1 MMTDSEQLPL
11 QRLMLRLGIDTD
23 RLARDSEPLLV
34 DAACR
39 CVECE
44 RWKRC
49 SVLLENHAPVRAILE
64 ICPNFRM
71 LDLMSPRQV
80 LPH

>member
-1 MMTDSEQLPL
+1 
-11 QRLMLRLGIDTD
+11 
-23 RLARDSEPLLV
+23 LLV

-39 CVECE
+39 CVQCE
-44 RWKRC
+44 RWERC
-49 SVLLENHAPVRAILE
+49 SVLLEKHAPVRAILE

-71 LDLMSPRQV
+71 LDIVSPRQV